1 MARRLMRGNGS
12 SPDRDDVSVLFLSSN
27 FPPEVN
33 ALANRTWEHAREW
46 AREGGRISVVTG
58 PPHFP
63 EGTVYAGYRNALTR
77 ETIDGVDV
85 LRVPMYIAANAGFL
99 RRTLSYLSYM
109 ASAAWF
115 AGRAPGHP
123 EIVVASS
130 PQFFAGLAGWLVAR
144 RLRRPFLLEVRDLWP
159 ESIVDVGAMRRGLLV
174 RALERLETFLYRA
187 ADHIVIV
194 SPAFRQHIE
203 ARGVEPERITV
214 LPNGV
219 DPEWFES
226 GAPTGELD
234 ALRAEFGLEDRFVA
248 SYIGTVGMAHGAT
261 VVLEAAQRCADTGV
275 AWVVVGAG
283 AEWDAL
289 RDRAEASALDNFWL
303 VEKQSRHRTRL
314 FYALSDVSIVHLLDR
329 PAFQKV
335 IPSKLFE
342 CMGMRR
348 PVVLAVPGQAT
359 EILDRASGGISVAPE
374 DPDALLAAVL
384 RLKEDPALR
393 RRLGDA
399 GAEYVRENNDRRV
412 IARRYLEV
420 LQRVASAT

>member
-1 MARRLMRGNGS
+1 MISTPGDSDGDGLR
-12 SPDRDDVSVLFLSSN
+12 VLFLSSN

-46 AREGGRISVVTG
+46 ARQGGAVSVVTG

-63 EGTVYAGYRNALTR
+63 EGSVYAGYRNALAR

-85 LRVPMYIAANAGFL
+85 MRVPMYVAANAGFL
-99 RRTLSYLSYM
+99 RRTLSYVSYM

-115 AGRAPGHP
+115 ARRAQSDPS
-123 EIVVASS
+123 IVVASS

-144 RLRRPFLLEVRDLWP
+144 RLRRPFVLEVRDLWP
-159 ESIVDVGAMRRGLLV
+159 ESIVDVGAMRRGVLV
-174 RALERLETFLYRA
+174 RALERLESFLYRA
-187 ADHIVIV
+187 ADHIVVV

-203 ARGVEPERITV
+203 QRGVGSERITV

-219 DPEWFES
+219 DPEWFEHDV
-226 GAPTGELD
+226 AAGELD
-234 ALRAEFGLEDRFVA
+234 ALRSEFGLEDGFVA
-248 SYIGTVGMAHGAT
+248 SYIGTVGMAHGAG
-261 VVLEAAQRCADTGV
+261 VVLEAARRCADTDV
-275 AWVVVGAG
+275 AFVVVGAG

-289 RDRAEASALDNFWL
+289 RERAEASGLDNFRL
-303 VEKQSRHRTRL
+303 VERQSRHRTRL

-329 PAFQKV
+329 PAFRKV

-342 CMGMRR
+342 CMAMRR

-359 EILDRASGGISVAPE
+359 EILNRASGGICVDPE
-374 DPDALLAAVL
+374 DPAALLAAVL
-384 RLKEDPALR
+384 RLKNDPALR

-399 GAEYVRENNDRRV
+399 GAEYVKENNDRRA
-412 IARRYLEV
+412 IARRYWEV
-420 LQRVASAT
+420 LQRVASAA